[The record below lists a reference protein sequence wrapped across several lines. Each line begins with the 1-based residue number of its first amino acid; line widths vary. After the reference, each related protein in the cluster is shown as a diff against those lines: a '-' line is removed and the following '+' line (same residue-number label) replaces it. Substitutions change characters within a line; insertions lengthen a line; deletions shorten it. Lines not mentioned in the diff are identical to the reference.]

1 MLNRSEPGSI
11 SIKFWWAYQ
20 LGTSNSVYAQKVCAF
35 NDVNIGYCL
44 TMIFITVHVVMH
56 TSEGKST
63 GPTYYNERY
72 VYDRLSTISDPM
84 KHMHIL

>member
-11 SIKFWWAYQ
+11 SIKVWWAYQ
-20 LGTSNSVYAQKVCAF
+20 PGTSNADANSVYAQKVCAF

-56 TSEGKST
+56 ASEGKST

-72 VYDRLSTISDPM
+72 V
-84 KHMHIL
+84 